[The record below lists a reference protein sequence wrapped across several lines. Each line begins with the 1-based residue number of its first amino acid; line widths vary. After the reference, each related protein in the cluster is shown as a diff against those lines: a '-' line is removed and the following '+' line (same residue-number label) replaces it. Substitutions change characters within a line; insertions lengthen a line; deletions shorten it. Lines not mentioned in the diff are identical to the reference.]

1 MRLFVGVPIP
11 EGIKEKIANCQKKL
25 SGDISLVS
33 LENLHFTL
41 KFLGEVP
48 ETKVNSIS
56 GRLSIIAKQHNQFTV
71 SIKRVGSFPRV
82 IWAGA
87 ESNELLSLTADIQ
100 DSLADIRKE
109 NYDTIKLHL
118 TIARIRSGRVSVQSF
133 ANEDFGSFVVDRFVL
148 YQSVLKRTGPE
159 YGAIREFRL
168 LPSKK
173 SFFGAAR
180 GVGPFTHEDELD
192 TQGRF

>member
-11 EGIKEKIANCQKKL
+11 EDIKQNIAGCQKKL

-56 GRLSIIAKQHNQFTV
+56 ERLSIIVKQHNQFTV
-71 SIKRVGSFPRV
+71 SIKRVGSFSRV

-87 ESNELLSLTADIQ
+87 ESNELLSLAEDVQET
-100 DSLADIRKE
+100 LADIKKE

-118 TIARIRSGRVSVQSF
+118 TIARIRSGSVSVKNF

-148 YQSVLKRTGPE
+148 FRSVLTSAGSQYTVLK
-159 YGAIREFRL
+159 EFAL
-168 LPSKK
+168 ANKQNPK
-173 SFFGAAR
+173 S
-180 GVGPFTHEDELD
+180 L
-192 TQGRF
+192 